1 MSTINS
7 VKGSDESD
15 DSSQMLRRIDSLIDM
30 WFTRSPP
37 PYPPPSRPLPK
48 LPNKAEKQREHS
60 KQTVN
65 KLLLRAHVA
74 LIYSSHEGATQAL
87 CYADRAFDLAVEHRI
102 PKHRGKA
109 QWLRGEALMRM
120 ERWEDA
126 YGAFVSSA
134 RAVEGG
140 WRKQGELG
148 QRLEVCLRR
157 REERDEKT
165 GTPRPQVKDKLAEV
179 IAERGRERPRKT
191 VRFTL
196 GGRFK

>member
-148 QRLEVCLRR
+148 LVRGAARWCSFDSSLVNGAEADVASARCRSIR
-157 REERDEKT
+157 SPT
-165 GTPRPQVKDKLAEV
+165 GGP
-179 IAERGRERPRKT
+179 
-191 VRFTL
+191 TL
-196 GGRFK
+196 TTMAD